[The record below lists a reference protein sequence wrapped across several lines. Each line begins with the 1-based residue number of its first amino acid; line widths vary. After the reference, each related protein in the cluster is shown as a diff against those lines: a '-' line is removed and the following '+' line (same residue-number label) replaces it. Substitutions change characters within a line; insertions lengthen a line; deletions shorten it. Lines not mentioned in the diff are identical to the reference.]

1 LRIEFVAVMIHQL
14 PVTFTRTEPKNL
26 KFLLSPFGS
35 HNRQAGRHM
44 LLGQTT
50 ASSVF
55 LSLSLITCSPVH
67 VVKAVLGFLLL
78 LKSKKAFSF
87 FRENSQF
94 LAQ

>member
-1 LRIEFVAVMIHQL
+1 
-14 PVTFTRTEPKNL
+14 
-26 KFLLSPFGS
+26 
-35 HNRQAGRHM
+35 M

-50 ASSVF
+50 ASYLS

-67 VVKAVLGFLLL
+67 VVKSCAWFA
-78 LKSKKAFSF
+78 SIDEIKKAFPF

>member
-1 LRIEFVAVMIHQL
+1 MIHQL

-55 LSLSLITCSPVH
+55 LSLSLSLSLITCSPVH